1 MVELGFS
8 IFIIII
14 GLLFLSK
21 GADLLIGGASR
32 IAQKIRIPQIIIGL
46 TIVAIGTSL
55 PELIVSVSSAIQHE
69 ADITISNVI
78 GSNFANLFLIICL
91 CAVIKPLHIN
101 KQTRT
106 IDQPLVVLATLV
118 LFLMI
123 QDGVVSK
130 IEGYTLLCA
139 MVGYLFYI
147 IIASFW
153 HPKFLNDDDIQVP
166 PLVTTRLLN
175 KTKIGKHIKNVS
187 KRVYSKVPI
196 LVSLLVIAVGAILLK
211 FGGDFT
217 IDGAK
222 QIAVFFNVPSKI
234 IGFTVLAFGTSLPEL
249 ITCIKATRAGEA
261 DLAIGNIV
269 GSQLF
274 NIILVLGTASTITDI
289 NVENSFFIDLFILLI
304 GNIIFMIVP
313 GKSKKH
319 QIGRV
324 CGLLFVLFYIS
335 YIAYKCVVKA

>member
-153 HPKFLNDDDIQVP
+153 HPKFLND
-166 PLVTTRLLN
+166 LS
-175 KTKIGKHIKNVS
+175 S
-187 KRVYSKVPI
+187 K
-196 LVSLLVIAVGAILLK
+196 
-211 FGGDFT
+211 
-217 IDGAK
+217 
-222 QIAVFFNVPSKI
+222 
-234 IGFTVLAFGTSLPEL
+234 
-249 ITCIKATRAGEA
+249 
-261 DLAIGNIV
+261 
-269 GSQLF
+269 
-274 NIILVLGTASTITDI
+274 
-289 NVENSFFIDLFILLI
+289 
-304 GNIIFMIVP
+304 
-313 GKSKKH
+313 
-319 QIGRV
+319 
-324 CGLLFVLFYIS
+324 
-335 YIAYKCVVKA
+335 